1 MLDQLSRESNLVSIA
16 SPWRVIRTLV
26 QLAVG
31 GTAATDMVKAGAIA
45 LAVLLAV
52 LLIRG
57 LPGPG
62 ETVVF
67 AVVLAGLF
75 AWPYVLPW
83 YDALAW
89 ALLPLVPWGAAAAD
103 GICWL
108 LLARTTALAFG
119 YLPARQA
126 DATLLSGLSWLQPVI
141 RHGVTPA
148 IVTAAAVW
156 LAVLMLRAR
165 RTGRLAPERTTGVQL
180 TARKAL

>member
-1 MLDQLSRESNLVSIA
+1 
-16 SPWRVIRTLV
+16 
-26 QLAVG
+26 
-31 GTAATDMVKAGAIA
+31 
-45 LAVLLAV
+45 
-52 LLIRG
+52 
-57 LPGPG
+57 
-62 ETVVF
+62 
-67 AVVLAGLF
+67 VVLAGLF